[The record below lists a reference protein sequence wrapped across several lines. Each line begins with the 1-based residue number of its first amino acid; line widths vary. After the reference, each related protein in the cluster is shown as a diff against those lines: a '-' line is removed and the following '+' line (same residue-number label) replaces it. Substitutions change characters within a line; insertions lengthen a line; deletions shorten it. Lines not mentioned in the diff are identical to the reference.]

1 MAAVSTSDTAKSY
14 VYLSYYDSINDEIR
28 FKWGVITNS
37 KDTSDDVGMFANDYD
52 PATRISQGYSISYSS
67 LIAGHTEN
75 KLTTTAKLG
84 NNANE
89 DKNATPVSKIVKT
102 TDNQDVYAGE
112 HVCIAVIPG
121 EGENI
126 TLSGSTVKDDVVVAV
141 WWDGTNHQMLY
152 SYNKKPKE
160 IAKGEYLQSDTEWS
174 KPVALFSSEVGEY
187 CKVAVAEDKSV
198 HIAAYDSM
206 NGDLWYAYLP
216 TYNGAAKTGIID
228 SAGFVGSELNID
240 VALNAQK
247 KPVPYISY
255 YALSASRPKIAT
267 WKGGDLSSAVTVA
280 GAESDMY
287 TNNWEISV
295 IPTQSKASIDH
306 VNVGVW
312 KDTTAGNEGVIKDSV
327 PFPDSGVLKYQSD
340 GNGHTNNSYG
350 NAYGNG
356 TSNPVLGYAIKDG
369 SLGYIETAQMK

>member
-1 MAAVSTSDTAKSY
+1 M
-14 VYLSYYDSINDEIR
+14 
-28 FKWGVITNS
+28 
-37 KDTSDDVGMFANDYD
+37 
-52 PATRISQGYSISYSS
+52 
-67 LIAGHTEN
+67 
-75 KLTTTAKLG
+75 
-84 NNANE
+84 
-89 DKNATPVSKIVKT
+89 
-102 TDNQDVYAGE
+102 
-112 HVCIAVIPG
+112 
-121 EGENI
+121 
-126 TLSGSTVKDDVVVAV
+126 
-141 WWDGTNHQMLY
+141 
-152 SYNKKPKE
+152 
-160 IAKGEYLQSDTEWS
+160 
-174 KPVALFSSEVGEY
+174 
-187 CKVAVAEDKSV
+187 
-198 HIAAYDSM
+198 
-206 NGDLWYAYLP
+206 
-216 TYNGAAKTGIID
+216 
-228 SAGFVGSELNID
+228 GSELNID